1 MPIIYNLNEL
11 NKPLKNAVLTIGNF
25 DGVHKGHLVLFDLVK
40 KRAKAIHGKSAV
52 MTFEPHPI
60 KVIKPES
67 GPPLITPTERKLKLI
82 SNAGLDII
90 FCLPFTREF
99 AAISAQDFVKGI
111 LVDEVNVKELIV
123 GYDYTFG
130 NERKGGIDL
139 LKQMGKE
146 LGFIVHVVEPVYFNN
161 TLVSSTS
168 VRNFILEG
176 NLKEAKKLLG
186 RNYQI
191 TGTVTK
197 GAGRGGKIVG
207 FSTANIEPVNE
218 LIPRKGVYAVYVDVD
233 GINYYGVCN
242 IGYNPTF
249 GNDKFSIET
258 HILDFDR
265 DITGETIY
273 INFIHHIRDER
284 KFNSVDELSAQIADD
299 IGKAKK
305 LLGLYEQD
313 Q

>member
-1 MPIIYNLNEL
+1 MSIIYNLSEL
-11 NKPLKNAVLTIGNF
+11 KKPPENTVLTIGNF
-25 DGVHKGHLVLFDLVK
+25 DGVHRGHLMLFDLVK
-40 KRAKAIHGKSAV
+40 KRAKAIHAESAV

-60 KVIKPES
+60 KVMKPGN

-82 SNAGLDII
+82 SNAGLDTII
-90 FCLPFTREF
+90 CLPFTREF
-99 AAISAQDFVKGI
+99 ASVSAESFVKDI
-111 LVDEVNVKELIV
+111 LLGEINVKELVV

-130 NERKGGIDL
+130 NERKGNIDL

-146 LGFIVHVVEPVYFNN
+146 LGFKVHVVEPVYFNN
-161 TLVSSTS
+161 TPVSSTA
-168 VRNFILEG
+168 VRNFILNG

-191 TGTVTK
+191 TGTVIK
-197 GAGRGGKIVG
+197 GAGRGRKIVG
-207 FSTANIEPVNE
+207 FSTANIIPVNE
-218 LIPRKGVYAVYVDVD
+218 LIPGRGVYAVYVDVD

-242 IGYNPTF
+242 IGFNPTF
-249 GNDKFSIET
+249 GNDKISIET

-273 INFIHHIRDER
+273 INFIYHIRNER
-284 KFNSVDELSAQIADD
+284 KFNSVDELTAQISRD
-299 IGKAKK
+299 IEKAKK
-305 LLGLYEQD
+305 LLGIYEQD

>member
-1 MPIIYNLNEL
+1 MSIIYNLKEL
-11 NKPLKNAVLTIGNF
+11 ERPLKNTVLTIGNF

-40 KRAKAIHGKSAV
+40 KRAKAIHGESAV

-60 KVIKPES
+60 KVMKPGN

-82 SNAGLDII
+82 SNAGMDII
-90 FCLPFTREF
+90 ICLPFSPEF
-99 AAISAQDFVKGI
+99 ASISAQNFVRDI
-111 LVDEVNVKELIV
+111 LFNEIHIKELVV

-130 NERKGGIDL
+130 NKRKGGIDL

-146 LGFIVHVVEPVYFNN
+146 LGFKVHVVEPVYFNN

-191 TGTVTK
+191 TGTVIK

-207 FSTANIEPVNE
+207 FPTANIEPINE
-218 LIPRKGVYAVYVDVD
+218 LIPKKGVYAVYVDVD

-242 IGYNPTF
+242 IGFNPTF
-249 GNDKFSIET
+249 GNDRLSIET

-284 KFNSVDELSAQIADD
+284 KFHSANELSAQIASD
-299 IGKAKK
+299 IEKAKK
-305 LLGLYEQD
+305 LLGIYEQD